1 MRYISHYTLSM
12 QQLLRTAKFASTVP
26 SVLVTAQEVIVP
38 RIYERFNVTQ
48 FQENKTMPRDL
59 LLKEIPNH
67 DAVYCLLRDKI
78 DKEFLNH
85 AKKLKLVASMS
96 VGFDHIDVKECKKRG
111 ITVTNTPEVLTETT
125 AETAVTLLLVTAR
138 RIPEGIH
145 QAKSGGWGTWSPFYM
160 CGDGIRNST
169 IGMIGLGRV
178 GGSVVTKLKSFLPQR
193 IIFTDIKPDL
203 HRAEQLGIEYV
214 SFDNLLASS
223 DFVILTCAATPE
235 NKNLMNKTAFQ
246 KMKKNATLIN
256 IARGTLVNQ
265 DDLVDALKNGT
276 IKAAGLDV
284 TVPEPLPLDHPLFKL
299 DNCVILP
306 HMGSATVATRKDMMA
321 LAEDAIVQYFS
332 GGKINPKTLV
342 V

>member
-1 MRYISHYTLSM
+1 M

-67 DAVYCLLRDKI
+67 DALRDKI

-96 VGFDHIDVKECKKRG
+96 VGFDHIDIKECKKR
-111 ITVTNTPEVLTETT
+111 
-125 AETAVTLLLVTAR
+125 
-138 RIPEGIH
+138 
-145 QAKSGGWGTWSPFYM
+145 

-203 HRAEQLGIEYV
+203 HR
-214 SFDNLLASS
+214 
-223 DFVILTCAATPE
+223 
-235 NKNLMNKTAFQ
+235 K
-246 KMKKNATLIN
+246 
-256 IARGTLVNQ
+256 
-265 DDLVDALKNGT
+265 
-276 IKAAGLDV
+276 
-284 TVPEPLPLDHPLFKL
+284 
-299 DNCVILP
+299 
-306 HMGSATVATRKDMMA
+306 
-321 LAEDAIVQYFS
+321 
-332 GGKINPKTLV
+332 
-342 V
+342 